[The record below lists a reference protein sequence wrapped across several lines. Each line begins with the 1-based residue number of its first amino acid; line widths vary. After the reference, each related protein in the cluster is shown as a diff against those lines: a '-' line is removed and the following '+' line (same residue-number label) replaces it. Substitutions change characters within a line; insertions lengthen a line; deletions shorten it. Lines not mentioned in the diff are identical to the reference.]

1 VASGYAVVH
10 VETTGLLSTGHDRV
24 IEVSV
29 VHVDCRGRI
38 TGEWDTLVNP
48 GRDLRE
54 REVRRIRAS
63 DVRLAPTFAQIAPEL
78 CALLEGRAVVAHNAR
93 FVARFLATEFDLAG
107 LETPTPLS
115 RPLCTVHLARRHLP
129 GVGRSLANGVGERR
143 GGRPPAGAWA
153 GAELLGRLIR
163 VAPSDPQWSR
173 ALERVDAS
181 PWSIPAPSGF
191 SWAPRPPAGPF
202 QQGSLALVADRLPA
216 VDGPIE
222 HIDYLALVDR
232 ALVDRA
238 LSPTDAAALL
248 ETALALG
255 IDSGTRHR
263 LNHEYLEQVVT
274 VVTAG
279 GDQPTDAERRDLAA
293 VAALLDI
300 AASFTVSEPQ
310 RARRA

>member
-1 VASGYAVVH
+1 MASGYAVVH
-10 VETTGLLSTGHDRV
+10 VETTGLLGTGHDRV

-29 VHVDCRGRI
+29 VHVDSSGRI

-48 GRDLRE
+48 GRDLRD

-78 CALLEGRAVVAHNAR
+78 CALLDGRAVVAHNAR
-93 FVARFLATEFDLAG
+93 FVARFLATEFDLSG
-107 LETPTPLS
+107 LEPPAPLTT
-115 RPLCTVHLARRHLP
+115 PLCTIHLARRHLP
-129 GVGRSLANGVGERR
+129 GVGRSLGHGVGDRR

-163 VAPSDPQWSR
+163 VAPFDPQWSR
-173 ALERVDAS
+173 ALTRADAS
-181 PWSIPAPSGF
+181 RWTIPAPSGF
-191 SWAPRPPAGPF
+191 SWAPRPRVAPVEPDP
-202 QQGSLALVADRLPA
+202 LALIAGRLPA

-222 HIDYLALVDR
+222 HIDYLALIDR

-238 LSPTDAAALL
+238 LSPNDTAALL

-263 LNHEYLEQVVT
+263 LNHEYLEQLVAVV
-274 VVTAG
+274 AG
-279 GDQPTDAERRDLAA
+279 DDQPSPALRRDLAA

-300 AASFTVSEPQ
+300 DATMIVAEPQ